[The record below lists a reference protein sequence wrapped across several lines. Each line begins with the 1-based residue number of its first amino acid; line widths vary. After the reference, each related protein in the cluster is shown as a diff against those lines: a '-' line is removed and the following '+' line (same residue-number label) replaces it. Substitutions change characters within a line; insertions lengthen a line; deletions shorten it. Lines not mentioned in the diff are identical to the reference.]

1 MTQANRVPRL
11 VTLRYVGDAGGP
23 PPLCEA
29 LKSNSSWRLR
39 GLFLRTG
46 PRCLWFS
53 RSLYEVLG
61 PENPFSFM
69 TMNNLGFLLGS
80 PGKHEEAVQMHRK
93 TLALRQK
100 VLGLESPSTFN
111 SINNLA
117 SVLDRQGTSSVDT
130 LFAANH
136 YFSGRPTDVFPSGR

>member
-1 MTQANRVPRL
+1 
-11 VTLRYVGDAGGP
+11 
-23 PPLCEA
+23 
-29 LKSNSSWRLR
+29 
-39 GLFLRTG
+39 
-46 PRCLWFS
+46 
-53 RSLYEVLG
+53 
-61 PENPFSFM
+61 M

-100 VLGLESPSTFN
+100 VLGPESPSTFN

-117 SVLDRQGTSSVDT
+117 SVLDRQRNSSVDT